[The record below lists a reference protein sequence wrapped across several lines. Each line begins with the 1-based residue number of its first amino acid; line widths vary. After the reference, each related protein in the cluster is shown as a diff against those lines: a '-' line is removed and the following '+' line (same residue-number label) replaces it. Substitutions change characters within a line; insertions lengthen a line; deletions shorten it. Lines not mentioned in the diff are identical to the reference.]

1 MGSYLSKNAGNDR
14 HFSSDVAHLSGDS
27 ADTMDDGNNL
37 LLKKPSLLLGA
48 GCRRRRKA
56 QQMIQIGIWIG
67 VD

>member
-14 HFSSDVAHLSGDS
+14 HFSGDVAHLSSDS

-48 GCRRRRKA
+48 GCRRKV